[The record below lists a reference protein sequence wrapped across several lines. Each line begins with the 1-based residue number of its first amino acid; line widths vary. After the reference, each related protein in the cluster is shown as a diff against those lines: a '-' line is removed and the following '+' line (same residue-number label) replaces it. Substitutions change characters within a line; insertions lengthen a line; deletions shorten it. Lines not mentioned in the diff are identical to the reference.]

1 MITKKQQQEARNRA
15 TELFRKAGVF
25 ITPEE
30 ANRIDVVD
38 FGLSNLDSEGAEI
51 LTMVQTDRIS
61 VKLLALMPN
70 QTEPEHWH
78 PPVGEDPGKEE
89 TVRHLWG
96 DLRFYVEDDSP
107 AAAEATDSVEAG
119 SIPFGKQQYY
129 TCRKE
134 IVMEPG
140 QQLTCAPGEKHW
152 FQAGPRGCVL
162 FSFSTIARD
171 VLDGFSDPNID
182 RVTKVSEDGKPGPTG
197 GIRT

>member
-1 MITKKQQQEARNRA
+1 MITKKQQEQARVQAN
-15 TELFRKAGVF
+15 ELFRKAGVY

-38 FGLSNLDSEGAEI
+38 FGLSNLESEGAEI

-78 PPVGEDPGKEE
+78 PPVGDDPGKEE

-96 DLRFYVEDDSP
+96 DLRFYVGDDSP
-107 AAAEATDSVEAG
+107 AAGLGSDGVSAG
-119 SIPFGKQQYY
+119 FIPEGKDQYY

-140 QQLTCAPGEKHW
+140 QQLTAPPGDKHW
-152 FQAGPRGCVL
+152 FQAGPGGCVL

-171 VLDGFSDPNID
+171 VLDGFTDPNID
-182 RVTKVSEDGKPGPTG
+182 RVTKVAEDE
-197 GIRT
+197 